1 MFLAFQHYIIHFPI
15 SAPAIFVFHSTSL
28 APCCTVNQHKHEV
41 PHCHVVFHHHFCFA
55 CIVSMAMKQTPSGLT
70 VVIFFSMLV
79 WTLNALSLKA
89 LLCGVSTL
97 QSKSRRTQCPVISLD
112 AAHLRSEYK
121 GMLYIA
127 SVLLGGDNI
136 YPIGFMIANGNEDRK
151 TWTKMPGLLKEAFL
165 IICKQGFQTVL
176 N

>member
-28 APCCTVNQHKHEV
+28 ALCCTVHQHKHEV

-70 VVIFFSMLV
+70 VVIIFSRLV
-79 WTLNALSLKA
+79 WTLNALSLEA
-89 LLCGVSTL
+89 LLCVSTL
-97 QSKSRRTQCPVISLD
+97 KSKSRRTQCPVISLD

>member
-1 MFLAFQHYIIHFPI
+1 
-15 SAPAIFVFHSTSL
+15 
-28 APCCTVNQHKHEV
+28 
-41 PHCHVVFHHHFCFA
+41 
-55 CIVSMAMKQTPSGLT
+55 MAMKQTPSGLT
-70 VVIFFSMLV
+70 VVIIFSRLV
-79 WTLNALSLKA
+79 WTLNALSLEA
-89 LLCGVSTL
+89 LLCVSTL
-97 QSKSRRTQCPVISLD
+97 KSKSRRTQCPVISLD

-151 TWTKMPGLLKEAFL
+151 TWTKKEAFL